1 MFPRCCPTLNNTFKG
16 RKVDPRRKPLV
27 LGASES
33 VDSAHAAFGGFR
45 ASGKILPPRQPLPG
59 SGRHT
64 PQTASR
70 LIRYFR

>member
-16 RKVDPRRKPLV
+16 RKVDPRRKPL
-27 LGASES
+27 
-33 VDSAHAAFGGFR
+33 AFGGFR